1 MVGLILG
8 EAAVSANIVSP
19 ILIIVVAL
27 TGLTSYAIPDY
38 SLGFH
43 VRIARTVYVIAGYF
57 AGFLGLGISIFLH
70 VGIIASINSFG
81 VSYLSPHAP
90 FTTNDTD
97 GYLLSPIWKRENRDS
112 FLKVKRQN
120 REENIS
126 MKWRFGGKN

>member
-43 VRIARTVYVIAGYF
+43 VRISRTVYVLAGYF

-81 VSYLSPHAP
+81 GSYLSPHAP

-97 GYLLSPIWKRENRDS
+97 GYLLAPIWKRENRDS
-112 FLKVKRQN
+112 FLKVQRQN